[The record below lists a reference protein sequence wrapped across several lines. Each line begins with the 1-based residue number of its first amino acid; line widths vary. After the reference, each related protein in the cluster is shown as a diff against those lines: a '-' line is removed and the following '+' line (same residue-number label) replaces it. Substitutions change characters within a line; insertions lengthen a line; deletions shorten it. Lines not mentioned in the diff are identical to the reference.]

1 MHARERQGQMAI
13 LITGGAGFIGSHM
26 VLGLLDAREDII
38 VLDNLSSGFRS
49 AVPASVQFIEGDAGD
64 YNLVRSVMGRN
75 HIDSV
80 VHFAGSIVVPESV
93 TNPLLYYQN
102 NTCNSRT
109 LIACA
114 IEARIPHFIFSS
126 TAAVYGT
133 LAHNPVAEGAD
144 TNPTSPYG
152 SSKLMTELILRDCA
166 TAYGLRY
173 VALRYF
179 NVAGA
184 DPQCRAGQSTATA
197 THLIK
202 VAIQAAIG
210 VKPDLEVYG
219 TDYPTPDGTCIRD
232 YIHVS
237 DLISAHMAALSHL
250 RSGGDNEVLNCG
262 YGQGASVLEVIDAV
276 ERAADTKLAIRIGPR
291 RPGDPP
297 ALVANA
303 DRIKN
308 VLGWQPYYDNLQTI
322 VGHALAWERRLLRQR
337 TT

>member
-1 MHARERQGQMAI
+1 MAN

-26 VLGLLDAREDII
+26 VLGLLDAGEEVI

-49 AVPASVQFIEGDAGD
+49 AVPADVQFIEGDVGD
-64 YNLVRSVMGRN
+64 YKLVQDVMVR
-75 HIDSV
+75 HPIDSV

-93 TNPLLYYQN
+93 INPLLYYQN
-102 NTCNSRT
+102 NTCNSRS

-133 LAHNPVAEGAD
+133 PAHNPVAEGAA

-152 SSKLMTELILRDCA
+152 TSKFMTELILRDCS
-166 TAYGLRY
+166 TAHGLRY

-184 DPQCRAGQSTATA
+184 DPQGRAGQSTANA

-202 VAIQAAIG
+202 VAVQAAIG
-210 VKPDLEVYG
+210 AKPYLEVYG
-219 TDYPTPDGTCIRD
+219 TDYPTPDGTCVRD

-237 DLISAHMAALSHL
+237 DLITAHMAALAHL
-250 RSGGDNEVLNCG
+250 RSGGANEVLNCG
-262 YGQGASVLEVIDAV
+262 YGHGASVLDVIAAV
-276 ERAADTKLAIRIGPR
+276 ERAADTKIPIRIGQR
-291 RPGDPP
+291 RPGDPA

-308 VLGWQPYYDNLQTI
+308 VLGWQPHYNDLQTI
-322 VGHALAWERRLLRQR
+322 AAHALAWERQLHLE
-337 TT
+337 TATKT